1 MLDRRHLLAA
11 GAAAIGGAVFGGRAF
26 AAQPSLRAAAR
37 EAWLYSVALIEVAN
51 VRRRILAKGP
61 ANVFVPNRNLTNIQ
75 TQKVTSPNNDTMY
88 SHAMLDLAA
97 GPVELTLPATGKRY
111 FSVQLVDMYT
121 NTIAVL
127 GTRTTGGDGGRFV
140 VAGPGGN
147 APANAIRAPSD
158 WAFILAR
165 ALVDGPSDVAAVRA
179 VQDGLAIKGAA
190 GPAPTIAVPAR
201 DAPWRDYFAGAGAL
215 IAESPPP
222 VTDDA
227 LFDRIAP
234 LGLTRSDFRP
244 PDFPAEAIRE
254 IEAGIADARAIA
266 AQSQLGK
273 LTKDGWAYPPWNLGR
288 FEQDYEFRAQIA
300 VSGLFALPLEEA
312 FYTRSTGD
320 APDGLFHGDRY
331 HLHFAPGALPPVD
344 GFWSMTL
351 YEATGDGQFF
361 FTPNPIERYAI
372 GDRTEGLVRNRDG
385 SIDIWIARQDP
396 GPARRANWLPAP
408 EAKPFVLSMR
418 AYVPQ
423 APLLNG
429 VYHFPPL
436 ARYG

>member
-1 MLDRRHLLAA
+1 
-11 GAAAIGGAVFGGRAF
+11 
-26 AAQPSLRAAAR
+26 
-37 EAWLYSVALIEVAN
+37 
-51 VRRRILAKGP
+51 
-61 ANVFVPNRNLTNIQ
+61 
-75 TQKVTSPNNDTMY
+75 
-88 SHAMLDLAA
+88 
-97 GPVELTLPATGKRY
+97 
-111 FSVQLVDMYT
+111 MYT
-121 NTIAVL
+121 NTVAVL
-127 GTRTTGGDGGRFV
+127 GTRTTGGDGGRFI
-140 VAGPGGN
+140 VAGPHGD
-147 APANAIRAPSD
+147 APVNAIRTPSD
-158 WAFILAR
+158 WAFVLAR

-201 DAPWRDYFAGAGAL
+201 DAPWRDYFAGAAAL

-234 LGLTRSDFRP
+234 LGLTRSGFRP

-312 FYTRSTGD
+312 FYARSTGD

-331 HLHFAPGALPPVD
+331 HLHFAPDALPPVD

-372 GDRTEGLVRNRDG
+372 GDRTEGLVRNSDG